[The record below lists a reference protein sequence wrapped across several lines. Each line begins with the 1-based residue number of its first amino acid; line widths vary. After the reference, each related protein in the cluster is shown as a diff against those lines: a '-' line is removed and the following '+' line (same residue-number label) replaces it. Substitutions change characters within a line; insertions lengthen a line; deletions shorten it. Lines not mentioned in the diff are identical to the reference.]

1 MDKNPC
7 SCGGE
12 NPNCYRCDGTGM
24 VATRVLP
31 IRSDGRVRPQ
41 ISSQESTP
49 TTITLPVFPKA
60 IKPIIHKQY
69 VCQKCNEIFTDPT
82 YFIHH
87 VRTFHPNLKTS
98 KNKNHKKQKITQP
111 ASLPI
116 INKQKEAA
124 KAITLESLGK
134 NQLLLDQGRDLL
146 KKLRRSYP
154 QAQMCN
160 TCFELFKTKL
170 EFVKHSREEH
180 TDIIDIYFPP
190 NIKKK

>member
-98 KNKNHKKQKITQP
+98 KNKNHKKQKVTQQSAIP
-111 ASLPI
+111 TTE
-116 INKQKEAA
+116 KQIKDSEELAAANEAL
-124 KAITLESLGK
+124 KLRYDLESENATNL
-134 NQLLLDQGRDLL
+134 
-146 KKLRRSYP
+146 Y
-154 QAQMCN
+154 
-160 TCFELFKTKL
+160 EKTKAVN
-170 EFVKHSREEH
+170 EAK
-180 TDIIDIYFPP
+180 IIESK
-190 NIKKK
+190 IKKDEGITPSVAVSYKHT